1 MKVTHSV
8 RWEQG
13 QAGTSQHDQ
22 GDKTVFVKPNLNFSA
37 LAASVQI
44 DEGEV

>member
-37 LAASVQI
+37 LAPSVQI